1 LISTKI
7 QNKKKN
13 LPKTINV
20 KNETEAEQTVKN
32 LRKEGNNP
40 RAILKI
46 KIMINGKKYPLNIKG
61 IKDICEGTEQKTEE
75 TAKCN
80 EAEYF
85 KLFKKSY
92 TPNDVVDER
101 GCPYD
106 PVDEAFNKFQK
117 YSGKILVSSREY
129 ETLLSLVRKVNPN
142 VRTFEDANLAI
153 ETGVDDHL
161 MLQKYKY
168 HCPGCG
174 EEKVIGEDEMPSL
187 LQYLKDQGY
196 AHVDCSN
203 KPKPEPP
210 LKINLLDT
218 LVDRF

>member
-1 LISTKI
+1 MSKAI
-7 QNKKKN
+7 QKNSKKK
-13 LPKTINV
+13 LPKIINV
-20 KNETEAEQTVKN
+20 KNENEAKQTVRN
-32 LRKEGNNP
+32 LRKERNNP

-46 KIMINGKKYPLNIKG
+46 KIMINGEKFPLNITK
-61 IKDICEGTEQKTEE
+61 IKDICEGTEQKPKEKT
-75 TAKCN
+75 KCN

-129 ETLLSLVRKVNPN
+129 ETMLSLVRKVNPN
-142 VRTFEDANLAI
+142 VRTFEDANWVI
-153 ETGVDDHL
+153 ETVVDDHL

-168 HCPGCG
+168 HCTGCG
-174 EEKVIGEDEMPSL
+174 EEKIIGEDERPFV
-187 LQYLKDQGY
+187 LKYMKDKGFG
-196 AHVDCSN
+196 HVNCPN

-218 LVDRF
+218 MADRF